1 VASANG
7 ATLADAV
14 SAAAVALAP
23 SVHDPSAG
31 RLELDVST
39 AVDGVGVDHDTEVG
53 LPAAGLEGVFATRT
67 SGASAAVLPAEIA
80 EQGMF
85 HAENPVRLDHDRIAH
100 LLSRRARVDEVDL
113 GTMRAY
119 RYRAAAFVESPDHAR
134 ALPVFRGMVEGS
146 PDVTPEVLLTAVR
159 SGAEYLSRVIDDKG
173 RYVYLYQPATDHDDG
188 SYGWLRHAGTTYA
201 MFEAYG
207 ELGSPAILSK
217 GERALAYLE
226 AHLKDDPTS
235 QGKYVIDTDDEEQ
248 QKVGG
253 AGLALLAFTK
263 HAAVTGHR
271 DKLDTMRALAR
282 FIISRQYE
290 DGRYKANVDVPSEPG
305 KKPKKEPVY
314 YVGEAVLGLMRLYA
328 IDPQPSYLDSA
339 RRAADWVVKV
349 RDAIVSEDN
358 QEHDHWISYA
368 FNDLY
373 RVTHDE
379 AYVEHAYKIARAILR
394 RLHRESDAPAR
405 DWAGTFYEGQT
416 TPGSTRVEAFD
427 ADMALSRF
435 AGKPDAW
442 LMGPAT
448 LVARS
453 MLRQQFTDD
462 NDYFL
467 PNPGKARG
475 GVRESLYVQDV
486 RIDYVQHAMSAW
498 LHLALLMRDPA
509 YGKTGVPSQDAV
521 R

>member
-1 VASANG
+1 VASGNG
-7 ATLADAV
+7 ATLAEAV
-14 SAAAVALAP
+14 SAAATALAP
-23 SVHDPSAG
+23 AVHDLSAG
-31 RLELDVST
+31 RLELDIAT
-39 AVDGVGVDHDTEVG
+39 AVDGVAVDRDTEVG
-53 LPAAGLEGVFATRT
+53 LPAAGLEGVFVTRT

-80 EQGMF
+80 EQGLF
-85 HAENPVRLDHDRIAH
+85 HAESPARLDHDRIAH
-100 LLSRRARVDEVDL
+100 LLARRARIDEIDL

-119 RYRAAAFVESPDHAR
+119 RYRTAAFVESPDHTR

-146 PDVTPEVLLTAVR
+146 PEVTTEVLLSAVR
-159 SGAEYLSRVIDDKG
+159 RGAEYLSRIVDDKG
-173 RYVYLYQPATDHDDG
+173 RYIYLYQPATDRDDG

-201 MFEAYG
+201 IFEAYG
-207 ELGSPAILSK
+207 ALGSAALLSK
-217 GERALAYLE
+217 GEQALAYLE
-226 AHLKDDPTS
+226 AHLKDDPAS
-235 QGKYVIDTDDEEQ
+235 QGKYLLDTDDEEQ

-263 HAAVTGHR
+263 HAAVTGQR
-271 DKLDTMRALAR
+271 DRLDTMRGLAR
-282 FIISRQYE
+282 FIISRQYD
-290 DGRYKANVDVPSEPG
+290 DGRYRANADLPFEPG

-373 RVTHDE
+373 RVTREE
-379 AYVEHAYKIARAILR
+379 AYVEHAYKIARAILKK
-394 RLHRESDAPAR
+394 LHRDSDAPAW

-416 TPGSTRVEAFD
+416 TPGATRLEAFD

-442 LMGPAT
+442 LMAPAT
-448 LVARS
+448 QVARS
-453 MLRQQFTDD
+453 TLRQQFTDD

-498 LHLALLMRDPA
+498 LHLALLMRDPE